1 MTTYTKFEKIMPA
14 YDVSKT
20 FSENFEKG
28 PFVKVCIPQREIG
41 WRSYK
46 LLDFEVNYPF
56 GIPAGLLLNSRW
68 VNSYAKWGFDIL
80 TYKTVRSKRK
90 EPYPFPNC
98 IYVDINHQLS
108 AFELKRSLIQK
119 EDVPYPDKVTITNS
133 LGVPSVEPA
142 QWQVDIKKAKEYLHQ
157 GQILIVSV
165 VGTYDGIRNFKGF
178 KEDFVL
184 CAKLAEEAGADV
196 IELNFSCPNSPTS
209 EGAVFT
215 EAELSAEISKAVKRS
230 IRKPVFIKIGY
241 FLKPDALSKVIA
253 ANAPFVDG
261 IVSINTLKASVVRRN
276 GITPALG
283 IGREK
288 SGVCGWAIKSCG
300 LAQAEALVSLREKE
314 KYDFCI
320 IGVGGVMT
328 PADIEDYLNTG
339 VDAVQS
345 CTGAM
350 FYPDLAYMA
359 YKKHREGC
367 YQKIN
372 I

>member
-1 MTTYTKFEKIMPA
+1 MEKTLPA
-14 YDVSKT
+14 YDISKT
-20 FSENFEKG
+20 FRENFKRG
-28 PFVKVCIPQREIG
+28 PFVKVSIPQREVG
-41 WRSYK
+41 GSPYK
-46 LLDFEVNYPF
+46 LLDFEINYPL

-68 VNSYAKWGFDIL
+68 VNSFAKWGFDIL
-80 TYKTVRSKRK
+80 TYKTVRSKHK
-90 EPYPFPNC
+90 ESYPFPNC
-98 IYVDINHQLS
+98 IYIDIDHQLS
-108 AFELKRSLIQK
+108 SSEIERPLVQK
-119 EDVPYPDKVTITNS
+119 EQAVYSDKITITNS
-133 LGVPSVEPA
+133 LGVPSEEPS
-142 QWQVDIKKAKEYLHQ
+142 QWQADVQKAKGYLSK

-165 VGTYDGIRNFKGF
+165 VGTFEDNGSFKKF
-178 KEDFVL
+178 NEDFAR

-196 IELNFSCPNSPTS
+196 IELNFSCPNSPAS
-209 EGAVFT
+209 EGEIFT
-215 EAELSAEISKAVKRS
+215 DAKLSAEISKAVKRS

-241 FLKPDALSKVIA
+241 FLKPDAMSKVIE

-261 IVSINTLKASVVRRN
+261 IVSINTLKASVVKRD

-314 KYDFCI
+314 KYDFRI

-328 PADIEDYLNTG
+328 LADIEDYLNTG

-350 FYPDLAYMA
+350 FYPDLAYRV